1 MRRKGAFFLSLGLVL
16 GVAAAAGGA
25 ALPASAATGTYV
37 ALGDSYTSGP
47 LILPVSTTAP
57 VSCLQS
63 AVNYPHL
70 VASALGLSL
79 TDVSCSGA
87 TVSDLT
93 QSQASGVAPQFD
105 ALSASDSV
113 VTIGIGGNDNSLFV
127 SAAEDCAETDIIDP
141 FNIGA
146 PCQDKYGSQFADGIA
161 SDAPAVGAALA
172 QVHVLA
178 PNAQVFVVGYP
189 DLLPQSGNCFTHL
202 TVTSGDVAYLNGI
215 EGDLN
220 AMLAQE
226 AGANGATF
234 VDTFDPSLGHDMC
247 KSESTRWIEPLIPG
261 SPAAPLHP
269 NATGEAEMA
278 QFVEGAIG

>member
-1 MRRKGAFFLSLGLVL
+1 MRRRGAFFLTFGLVL
-16 GVAAAAGGA
+16 GLAALAGS
-25 ALPASAATGTYV
+25 ALPASAAAGTYV

-47 LILPVSTTAP
+47 LILPVSATAP
-57 VSCLQS
+57 ASCLQS

-70 VASALGLSL
+70 TASALGLSL
-79 TDVSCSGA
+79 DDVSCSGA

-113 VTIGIGGNDNSLFV
+113 VTIGIGGNDNSLFT
-127 SAAEDCAETDIIDP
+127 SAAEDCAELDVIDP

-146 PCQDKYGSQFADGIA
+146 PCQSKYGSQFADGIA
-161 SDAPAVGAALA
+161 ADAPAVGAALA

-178 PNAQVFVVGYP
+178 PNAQVFIVGYP

-215 EGDLN
+215 EQDLN
-220 AMLAQE
+220 AMLSQE
-226 AGANGATF
+226 AAANGATF
-234 VDTFDPSLGHDMC
+234 VDTYDPSIGHDLC
-247 KSESTRWIEPLIPG
+247 QSESTRWIEPLIPD

-278 QFVEGAIG
+278 QFVEAAIG